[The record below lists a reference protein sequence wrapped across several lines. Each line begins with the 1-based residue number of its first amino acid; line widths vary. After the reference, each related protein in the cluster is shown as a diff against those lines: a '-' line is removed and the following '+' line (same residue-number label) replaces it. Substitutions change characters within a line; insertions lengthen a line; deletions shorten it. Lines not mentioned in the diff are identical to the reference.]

1 MSNKKL
7 VIHETDPEG
16 CGYFGVLGEGSN
28 FRFYNFEETGDILTA
43 VRNLINV
50 GFINRDDVLFLKD
63 KDIYNYLK
71 EKEEDLIFLF
81 FNLSSIDKYY

>member
-28 FRFYNFEETGDILTA
+28 FRFYNFEDEETGDMWPA
-43 VRNLINV
+43 VKNLINV

-71 EKEEDLIFLF
+71 EKEED
-81 FNLSSIDKYY
+81 

>member
-16 CGYFGVLGEGSN
+16 CGYFDVLGEGSN
-28 FRFYNFEETGDILTA
+28 FRFYNFEDEETGDILTA
-43 VRNLINV
+43 VRNLISI
-50 GFINRDDVLFLKD
+50 GFINEKDVLFLKE

-71 EKEEDLIFLF
+71 EKGED
-81 FNLSSIDKYY
+81 

>member
-16 CGYFGVLGEGSN
+16 RGYFGVLGEGSN
-28 FRFYNFEETGDILTA
+28 FRFYNFEDEETGDILTA

-71 EKEEDLIFLF
+71 EKEED
-81 FNLSSIDKYY
+81 

>member
-16 CGYFGVLGEGSN
+16 YGYFGVLGEGSN
-28 FRFYNFEETGDILTA
+28 FRFYNFEDEETGDILTA

-71 EKEEDLIFLF
+71 EKEED
-81 FNLSSIDKYY
+81 

>member
-16 CGYFGVLGEGSN
+16 CGYFGVLGESSN
-28 FRFYNFEETGDILTA
+28 FRFYNFEDEETGDILAA
-43 VRNLINV
+43 VRNLISI
-50 GFINRDDVLFLKD
+50 GFINEKDVLFLKG

-71 EKEEDLIFLF
+71 EKEED
-81 FNLSSIDKYY
+81 

>member
-7 VIHETDPEG
+7 VIHETDHEG

-28 FRFYNFEETGDILTA
+28 FRFYNFEDEETGDILTA
-43 VRNLINV
+43 VRNLISI
-50 GFINRDDVLFLKD
+50 GFINEKDVLFLKE

-71 EKEEDLIFLF
+71 EKGED
-81 FNLSSIDKYY
+81 